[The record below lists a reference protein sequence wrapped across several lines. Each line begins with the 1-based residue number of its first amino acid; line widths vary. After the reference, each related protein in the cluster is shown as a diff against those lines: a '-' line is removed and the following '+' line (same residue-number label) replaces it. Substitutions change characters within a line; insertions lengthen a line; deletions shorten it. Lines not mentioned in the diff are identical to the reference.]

1 MANTAVQTDHLC
13 KYYGKQ
19 KALDQVS
26 IQVKEGEIYGLI
38 GRNGAGKTT
47 LLKILSQQIK
57 ANSGS
62 YSFFNEAVKNSNQ
75 DLRLGVMVD
84 GPGLYPHLSAHDNL
98 QLKCEAMGIRRPDYV
113 RKLLDLLDLSGV
125 KNKKTKA
132 FSLGMKQR
140 LSLALALVGDPDIL
154 LLDEPTNGLDPQGIA
169 DFRQMIQ
176 RLNQE
181 RGLTIII
188 SSHILS
194 ELSRMIDKIGIIHEG
209 RLIKEASKKEMEKE
223 NRNKLVLTS
232 QHLDQILVYLEEKLA
247 LKDFLVVDEQTLYI
261 YEYLDQS
268 EKISHSLI
276 RAGLLFDSFSY
287 QENSLEDYYIQLTG
301 GSQDA

>member
-1 MANTAVQTDHLC
+1 
-13 KYYGKQ
+13 
-19 KALDQVS
+19 
-26 IQVKEGEIYGLI
+26 
-38 GRNGAGKTT
+38 
-47 LLKILSQQIK
+47 
-57 ANSGS
+57 
-62 YSFFNEAVKNSNQ
+62 
-75 DLRLGVMVD
+75 
-84 GPGLYPHLSAHDNL
+84 
-98 QLKCEAMGIRRPDYV
+98 
-113 RKLLDLLDLSGV
+113 
-125 KNKKTKA
+125 
-132 FSLGMKQR
+132 MKQR